1 MTPTSLSAT
10 MTLDAVVARLAQHPQ
25 IDGLVLV
32 GSAQGAHVPVYAD
45 YDLVIVLAANPLRLH
60 VGVTT
65 IDGRLTDLIF
75 VERSHV
81 QAILAASEPID
92 PGAWT
97 GRLVAWLQEGSV
109 LFDRRGDLTAAQE
122 KAMSTSPLRPL
133 DASDVTQACFGL
145 NYNVAQTARLLA
157 SDDPVYQLAA
167 LVRMQW
173 FGVGD
178 LLAHYLTIRRQ
189 PWRGEKAA
197 LRYLQAHDPAYLA
210 RFQRF
215 MHANDAAEKFAHY
228 RQLAADATAPAGGL
242 WPEHATVFQLGRADA
257 GAELPVTAAEA
268 FWTELIQGESTCD

>member
-1 MTPTSLSAT
+1 MTTPSPSAA
-10 MTLDAVVARLAQHPQ
+10 MALDDVVARLAQHPR

-32 GSAQGAHVPVYAD
+32 GSAQGEHLPAYAD

-65 IDGRLTDLIF
+65 IDARLTDLIF
-75 VERSHV
+75 VEKSHV
-81 QAILAASEPID
+81 QAILDAKHPVD
-92 PGAWT
+92 PGEWT
-97 GRLVAWLQEGSV
+97 GRLVAWLQEGTV
-109 LFDRRGDLTAAQE
+109 LFDRHGALAAAHA
-122 KAMSTSPLRPL
+122 KVTTTSLLRPL
-133 DASDVTQACFGL
+133 DATNVTQACFGL
-145 NYNVAQTARLLA
+145 NYNVAQTARLLT
-157 SDDPVYQLAA
+157 SDDPIYQMAA

-178 LLAHYLTIRRQ
+178 LLAHYLTIRQQ

-215 MHANDAAEKFAHY
+215 MHANDAAEKFTHY